1 MNQESK
7 DNVSCVIW
15 LILFFPVGLYK
26 LWRHSTYSLKIRAT
40 ISSIFVGVGLLT
52 WASSSSPTSPTIS
65 SSTPTTRTVAT
76 VSPDEL
82 DRQRQAL
89 EDIVYEMKFKK
100 LNLLRAEV
108 RVSLVR
114 WSGFYLLNCEVN
126 SSGNCGLFEVIK
138 DKNGSEIFWVN
149 GKAAGVI
156 GQRYK
161 KSPNVNVKYKIS
173 DALLAVKEGKD

>member
-7 DNVSCVIW
+7 DNVSCAIW

-26 LWRHSTYSLKIRAT
+26 LWRHSTYSLTIRAT

-52 WASSSSPTSPTIS
+52 WASSSPTTTPTLS
-65 SSTPTTRTVAT
+65 SSPSTTLRTVAT

-82 DRQRQAL
+82 DRQRHAL

-100 LNLLRAEV
+100 LNILRAEV
-108 RVSLVR
+108 RVNLVR
-114 WSGFYLLNCEVN
+114 WNGFYLLNCEVN
-126 SSGNCGLFEVIK
+126 TSGNCGLFEVIK
-138 DKNGSEIFWVN
+138 EKNGSEIFWVN

-161 KSPNVNVKYKIS
+161 KSPNVNVNYEIS
-173 DALLAVKEGKD
+173 DALKAVRDGR